1 MGFTDKMCYDVAKD
15 IINKM
20 FWPKYITT
28 VDTDISW
35 YKNLNNFLVVEW
47 DRLQE
52 IEESESEFDEEESHM
67 ITRNAM
73 EMLLDRLQVDEDE
86 FEDTE
91 QEIDWMKFDD
101 IIGDYMCN
109 A

>member
-1 MGFTDKMCYDVAKD
+1 
-15 IINKM
+15 
-20 FWPKYITT
+20 
-28 VDTDISW
+28 
-35 YKNLNNFLVVEW
+35 
-47 DRLQE
+47 
-52 IEESESEFDEEESHM
+52 M
-67 ITRNAM
+67 ITRDAL

-101 IIGDYMCN
+101 IIGHYMCN